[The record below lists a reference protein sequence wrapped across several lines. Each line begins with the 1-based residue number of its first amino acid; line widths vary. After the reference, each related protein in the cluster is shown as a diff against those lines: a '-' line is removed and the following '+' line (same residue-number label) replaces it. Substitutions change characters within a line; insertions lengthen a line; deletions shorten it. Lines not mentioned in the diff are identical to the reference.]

1 MNKFKKLLAV
11 SLSVAT
17 LAVGMLPLSVSAA
30 NVVRST
36 EPPKVAEISLTKASS
51 KPDCTDGNPNYS
63 LAGAEYSVYK
73 DEGCSQYVGKMITD
87 SKGSAKIS
95 NLPLNIYWVKETK
108 ASTGY
113 GKDGQKYR
121 CDLRSGNSAVIKSH
135 VNSKEPPLMD
145 PVRVLIRKQGEDLT
159 PDSSKGQTL
168 ADAHF
173 EFKFYA
179 NKPTTVDPATRGEQ
193 PKWVWTFKTDSDGYC
208 FFMESYKVNGPQI
221 PVSNQG
227 NPSLPYGTM
236 TIKEVKAP
244 NGFLVNPKVFVVP
257 INNGGSTVG
266 PVFQEPTITDK
277 SVKIDLVKYQDGFDG
292 KKYAIPEAVFK
303 HTFPNGKSE
312 TATTDSEGKISFKG
326 LTQGDHVIEEVKVP
340 DGFSVNKNK
349 ITFTVSKDN
358 KITVTSNNVV
368 TDTDG
373 KITVSVGSD
382 GNMDGT
388 IENKVAP
395 FDLNIH
401 KINDKNFSLQ
411 GAEFTLYSDSTCNTV
426 VKKATSDERG
436 NLSMSGL
443 ICGKEYYLKETKAPT
458 GYRIPVNED
467 GSDIVWKIK
476 TESYP
481 TLDKFIFY
489 VNDKQYT
496 TGTGQFHISGTKAD
510 RDANMELI
518 NEIGKKLP
526 NTGSYGMI
534 LLVVIGLGLIASSS
548 VLMKKEVKR

>member
-51 KPDCTDGNPNYS
+51 KPDCTDNNPNYS

-108 ASTGY
+108 SSTGY

-121 CDLRSGNSAVIKSH
+121 CDLRSGNSAVIKAH

-159 PDSSKGQTL
+159 PDASKGQTL

-179 NKPTTVDPATRGEQ
+179 NKPTTVDPATRGES
-193 PKWVWTFKTDSDGYC
+193 PKWVWVLKTDKDGFCY
-208 FFMESYKVNGPQI
+208 MLDSYKVSGPEF
-221 PVSNQG
+221 PKDDSGSVG
-227 NPSLPYGTM
+227 FPFGTI

-244 NGFLVNPKVFVVP
+244 NGYLVNPKVFVVP
-257 INNGGSTVG
+257 VDSKTSTVG

-292 KKYAIPEAVFK
+292 KKYAIPGAVFK

-312 TATTDSEGKISFKG
+312 TATTNSEGKISFKG

>member
-159 PDSSKGQTL
+159 PDASKGQTL

-179 NKPTTVDPATRGEQ
+179 NKPTTVDPAIRGER
-193 PKWVWTFKTDSDGYC
+193 PKWVWTFKTSENGVC
-208 FFMESYKVNGPQI
+208 LFQESYKVSGPVL
-221 PVSNQG
+221 PLNDKG
-227 NPSLPYGTM
+227 LASLPYGTM

-257 INNGGSTVG
+257 INNGGSNVG

-292 KKYAIPEAVFK
+292 KKYAIQGAVFK

-411 GAEFTLYSDSTCNTV
+411 GAEFTLYSDPTCNTV

-481 TLDKFIFY
+481 TLNKFIFY

>member
-51 KPDCTDGNPNYS
+51 KPNCTDGNPNYS

-159 PDSSKGQTL
+159 PDASKGQTL

-179 NKPTTVDPATRGEQ
+179 NKPTTVDPATRGER

-266 PVFQEPTITDK
+266 PVFQEPTIKDK

-292 KKYAIPEAVFK
+292 KKYAIPGAVFK

>member
-51 KPDCTDGNPNYS
+51 KPDCTDNNPNYS

-135 VNSKEPPLMD
+135 VNSKEPPLLD
-145 PVRVLIRKQGEDLT
+145 PVAVLIRKQGEDLT
-159 PDSSKGQTL
+159 PDASKGQTL

-179 NKPTTVDPATRGEQ
+179 NKPTTVDPATRGES
-193 PKWVWTFKTDSDGYC
+193 PKWVWVFKTNEKGFCNLS
-208 FFMESYKVNGPQI
+208 ENNKVSGPSI
-221 PVSNQG
+221 PVNQYG
-227 NPSLPYGTM
+227 DPSLPYGTM

-266 PVFQEPTITDK
+266 PVFQEPTIKDK

-292 KKYAIPEAVFK
+292 KKYAIPGAVFK

-411 GAEFTLYSDSTCNTV
+411 GAEFTLYSDSNCNTV

>member
-51 KPDCTDGNPNYS
+51 KPDCTDNNPNYS

-145 PVRVLIRKQGEDLT
+145 PVRLLIRKQGEDLT
-159 PDSSKGQTL
+159 PDASKGQTL

-179 NKPTTVDPATRGEQ
+179 NKPTTVDPATRGER
-193 PKWVWTFKTDSDGYC
+193 PKWVWVLKTDKDGFCY
-208 FFMESYKVNGPQI
+208 MLDSYKVSGPEF
-221 PVSNQG
+221 PKDDSGSVG
-227 NPSLPYGTM
+227 FPFGTI
-236 TIKEVKAP
+236 TVKEVKAP
-244 NGFLVNPKVFVVP
+244 NGYLVNPKVFVVP
-257 INNGGSTVG
+257 VDSKTSTVG
-266 PVFQEPTITDK
+266 PVFQEPTIKDK

-292 KKYAIPEAVFK
+292 KKYAIPGAVFK

>member
-135 VNSKEPPLMD
+135 VNSKEPPLID
-145 PVRVLIRKQGEDLT
+145 PVGVLIRKQGEDLT
-159 PDSSKGQTL
+159 PDASKGQTL

-179 NKPTTVDPATRGEQ
+179 NKPTTVDPATRGER
-193 PKWVWTFKTDSDGYC
+193 PKWVWTFKTNDQGYC
-208 FFMESYKVNGPQI
+208 LFSENYKVSGPTI
-221 PVSNQG
+221 PTDKDG
-227 NPSLPYGTM
+227 IYGLPYGTM

-257 INNGGSTVG
+257 IDNKGSNVG
-266 PVFQEPTITDK
+266 PVFQEPTIKDK

-292 KKYAIPEAVFK
+292 KKYAIPGAVFK

>member
-159 PDSSKGQTL
+159 PDASKGQTL

-179 NKPTTVDPATRGEQ
+179 NKPTTVDPATRGER
-193 PKWVWTFKTDSDGYC
+193 PKWVWVLKTNKDGFCY
-208 FFMESYKVNGPQI
+208 MLDSYKVSGPEF
-221 PVSNQG
+221 PKDDSGSVG
-227 NPSLPYGTM
+227 FPFGTI
-236 TIKEVKAP
+236 TVKEVKAP
-244 NGFLVNPKVFVVP
+244 NGYLVNPKVFVVP
-257 INNGGSTVG
+257 VDSKTSTVG
-266 PVFQEPTITDK
+266 PVFQEPTIKDK

-292 KKYAIPEAVFK
+292 KKYAIPGAVFK

-388 IENKVAP
+388 IENKVVP

>member
-73 DEGCSQYVGKMITD
+73 DEGCTQYVGKMITD

-108 ASTGY
+108 SSTGY

-159 PDSSKGQTL
+159 PDASKGQTL

-179 NKPTTVDPATRGEQ
+179 NKPTTVDPATRGER
-193 PKWVWTFKTDSDGYC
+193 PKWVWVLKTDKDGFCY
-208 FFMESYKVNGPQI
+208 MLDSYKVSGPEF
-221 PVSNQG
+221 PKDASG
-227 NPSLPYGTM
+227 SARFPFGTI

-244 NGFLVNPKVFVVP
+244 NGYLVNPKVFVVP
-257 INNGGSTVG
+257 VDSKTSTVG

-292 KKYAIPEAVFK
+292 KKYAIPGAVFK

>member
-51 KPDCTDGNPNYS
+51 KPDCTDNNPNYS

-159 PDSSKGQTL
+159 PDASKGQTL

-179 NKPTTVDPATRGEQ
+179 NKPTTVDPATRGES
-193 PKWVWTFKTDSDGYC
+193 PKWVWTFKTSENGVC
-208 FFMESYKVNGPQI
+208 LFQESYKVSGPVL
-221 PVSNQG
+221 PLNDKG
-227 NPSLPYGTM
+227 LESLPYGTM

-292 KKYAIPEAVFK
+292 KKYAIPGAVFK

>member
-73 DEGCSQYVGKMITD
+73 DEGCTQYVGKMVTD

-108 ASTGY
+108 SSTGY

-135 VNSKEPPLMD
+135 VNSKEPPLLD
-145 PVRVLIRKQGEDLT
+145 PVKVLIRKQGEDLT
-159 PDSSKGQTL
+159 PDASKGQTL

-179 NKPTTVDPATRGEQ
+179 NKPTTVDPATRGER

-257 INNGGSTVG
+257 INSSGSTVG

-292 KKYAIPEAVFK
+292 KKYAIPGAVFK

>member
-51 KPDCTDGNPNYS
+51 KPDCTDNNPNYS

-108 ASTGY
+108 SSTGY

-135 VNSKEPPLMD
+135 VNSKEPPLVD
-145 PVRVLIRKQGEDLT
+145 PVSVLIRKQGEDLT
-159 PDSSKGQTL
+159 PDASKGQTL

-179 NKPTTVDPATRGEQ
+179 NKPTTVDPATRGER
-193 PKWVWTFKTDSDGYC
+193 PKWVWVLKTDKNGLCYMID
-208 FFMESYKVNGPQI
+208 SYKVSGPEF
-221 PVSNQG
+221 PKDDSGSVG
-227 NPSLPYGTM
+227 FPFGTI
-236 TIKEVKAP
+236 TVKEVKAP
-244 NGFLVNPKVFVVP
+244 NGYLVNPKVFVVP
-257 INNGGSTVG
+257 VDNKTSTVG
-266 PVFQEPTITDK
+266 PVFQEPTIKDK

-292 KKYAIPEAVFK
+292 KKYAIPGAVFK

-548 VLMKKEVKR
+548 VLMKK

>member
-17 LAVGMLPLSVSAA
+17 LAVGMFPLSVSAA

-145 PVRVLIRKQGEDLT
+145 PVAVIIRKQGEDLT
-159 PDSSKGQTL
+159 PDASKGQTL

-179 NKPTTVDPATRGEQ
+179 NNPTTVDPATRGER
-193 PKWVWTFKTDSDGYC
+193 PKWVWVLKTDKDGLCY
-208 FFMESYKVNGPQI
+208 MSNSYKVSGPEF
-221 PVSNQG
+221 PKDDSGSVG
-227 NPSLPYGTM
+227 FPFGTI

-244 NGFLVNPKVFVVP
+244 NGYLVNPKVFVVP
-257 INNGGSTVG
+257 VDSKTSTVG
-266 PVFQEPTITDK
+266 PVFQEPTIKDK

-292 KKYAIPEAVFK
+292 KKYAIPGAVFK

>member
-73 DEGCSQYVGKMITD
+73 DEGCTQYVGKMITD

-113 GKDGQKYR
+113 EKDGQKYR
-121 CDLRSGNSAVIKSH
+121 CDLRSGNSAVIKSP
-135 VNSKEPPLMD
+135 VNSKEPPLID
-145 PVRVLIRKQGEDLT
+145 PVEVLIRKQGEDLT
-159 PDSSKGQTL
+159 PDASKGQTL

-179 NKPTTVDPATRGEQ
+179 NKPTTVDPATRGES
-193 PKWVWTFKTDSDGYC
+193 PVRRWVMKTSDNGFC
-208 FFMESYKVNGPQI
+208 FFDESSKVSGDSFWYNSKGE
-221 PVSNQG
+221 V
-227 NPSLPYGTM
+227 SLPYGTM

-244 NGFLVNPKVFVVP
+244 NGFLINSKVFVVP
-257 INNGGSTVG
+257 IDKSIQNMG
-266 PVFQEPTITDK
+266 PVYQEPTIKDK

-292 KKYAIPEAVFK
+292 KKYAIPGAVFK

-481 TLDKFIFY
+481 TLDRFIFY

>member
-135 VNSKEPPLMD
+135 VNSKEPPLME
-145 PVRVLIRKQGEDLT
+145 PVSVLIRKQGEDLT
-159 PDSSKGQTL
+159 PDASKGQTL

-179 NKPTTVDPATRGEQ
+179 NKPTTVDPATRGES
-193 PKWVWTFKTDSDGYC
+193 PKWVWTFKTDSDGFC
-208 FFMESYKVNGPQI
+208 LFKDSYKISGPVIPNLNGVP
-221 PVSNQG
+221 N
-227 NPSLPYGTM
+227 LPFGTM

-257 INNGGSTVG
+257 IDKSTSNVG
-266 PVFQEPTITDK
+266 PVFQEPTIKDK

-292 KKYAIPEAVFK
+292 KKYAIPGAVFK

-312 TATTDSEGKISFKG
+312 TSTTDSEGKISFKG

-481 TLDKFIFY
+481 TLNKFIFY

>member
-121 CDLRSGNSAVIKSH
+121 CDLRSGNSAVIKAH

-159 PDSSKGQTL
+159 PDASKGQTL

-179 NKPTTVDPATRGEQ
+179 NKPTTVDPATRGER
-193 PKWVWTFKTDSDGYC
+193 PKWVWVLKTDKDGFCY
-208 FFMESYKVNGPQI
+208 MLDSYKVSGPEF
-221 PVSNQG
+221 PKDASGSVG
-227 NPSLPYGTM
+227 FPFGTI

-244 NGFLVNPKVFVVP
+244 NGYLVNPKVFVVP
-257 INNGGSTVG
+257 VDSKTSTVG
-266 PVFQEPTITDK
+266 PVFQEPTIKDK

-292 KKYAIPEAVFK
+292 KKYAIPGAVFK

>member
-135 VNSKEPPLMD
+135 VNSKEPPLTD
-145 PVRVLIRKQGEDLT
+145 PVSVLIRKKGEDLT
-159 PDSSKGQTL
+159 PDASKGQTL

-179 NKPTTVDPATRGEQ
+179 NKPTTVDPATRGER
-193 PKWVWTFKTDSDGYC
+193 PKWVWVFKTDSNGVVGFSDKW
-208 FFMESYKVNGPQI
+208 KVSGPQI
-221 PVSNQG
+221 PVDSLG
-227 NPSLPYGTM
+227 APSLPYGTM

-257 INNGGSTVG
+257 INNGGSNVG

-292 KKYAIPEAVFK
+292 KKYAIPGAVFK

-401 KINDKNFSLQ
+401 KINDKNFPLQ

>member
-1 MNKFKKLLAV
+1 VNKFKKLLAV

-73 DEGCSQYVGKMITD
+73 DEGCTQYVGKMITD

-108 ASTGY
+108 SSTGY

-159 PDSSKGQTL
+159 PDASKGQTL

-179 NKPTTVDPATRGEQ
+179 NKPTTVDPATRGER
-193 PKWVWTFKTDSDGYC
+193 PKWVWVLKTNKDGFCY
-208 FFMESYKVNGPQI
+208 MLDSYKVSGPEF
-221 PVSNQG
+221 PKDASGSVG
-227 NPSLPYGTM
+227 FPFGTI

-244 NGFLVNPKVFVVP
+244 NGYLVNPKVFVVP
-257 INNGGSTVG
+257 VDSKTSTVG

-292 KKYAIPEAVFK
+292 KKYAIPGAVFK

>member
-1 MNKFKKLLAV
+1 VNKFKKLLAV

-73 DEGCSQYVGKMITD
+73 DEGCTQYVGKMITD

-108 ASTGY
+108 SSTGY

-121 CDLRSGNSAVIKSH
+121 CDLRSGSSAVIKSH

-159 PDSSKGQTL
+159 PDASKGQTL

-179 NKPTTVDPATRGEQ
+179 NKPTTVDPATRGER
-193 PKWVWTFKTDSDGYC
+193 PKWVWVLKTDKDGFCY
-208 FFMESYKVNGPQI
+208 MLDSYKVSGPEF
-221 PVSNQG
+221 PKDASGSVG
-227 NPSLPYGTM
+227 FPFGTI

-244 NGFLVNPKVFVVP
+244 NGYLVNPKVFVVP
-257 INNGGSTVG
+257 VDSRTSTVG

-277 SVKIDLVKYQDGFDG
+277 SVKIDLVKYQDGFNG
-292 KKYAIPEAVFK
+292 KKYAIPGAVFK

-443 ICGKEYYLKETKAPT
+443 ICGKEYYLKETKPPT

>member
-73 DEGCSQYVGKMITD
+73 DEGCTQYVGKMITD

-108 ASTGY
+108 SSTGY

-159 PDSSKGQTL
+159 PDASKGQTL

-179 NKPTTVDPATRGEQ
+179 NKPTTVDPATRGER
-193 PKWVWTFKTDSDGYC
+193 PKWVWVLKTDKDGFCY
-208 FFMESYKVNGPQI
+208 MLDSYKVSGPEF
-221 PVSNQG
+221 PKDASGSVG
-227 NPSLPYGTM
+227 FPFGTI

-244 NGFLVNPKVFVVP
+244 NGYLVNPKVFVVP
-257 INNGGSTVG
+257 VDSKTSTVG

-292 KKYAIPEAVFK
+292 KKYAIPGAVFK

>member
-73 DEGCSQYVGKMITD
+73 DEGCTQYVGKMITD

-108 ASTGY
+108 SSTGY

-159 PDSSKGQTL
+159 PDASKGQTL

-179 NKPTTVDPATRGEQ
+179 NKPTTVDPATRGER
-193 PKWVWTFKTDSDGYC
+193 PKWVWVLKTNKDGFCY
-208 FFMESYKVNGPQI
+208 MLDSYKVSGPEF
-221 PVSNQG
+221 PKDASGSVG
-227 NPSLPYGTM
+227 FPFGTI

-244 NGFLVNPKVFVVP
+244 NGYLVNPKVFVVP
-257 INNGGSTVG
+257 VDSKTSTVG

-292 KKYAIPEAVFK
+292 KKYAIPGAVFK

>member
-73 DEGCSQYVGKMITD
+73 DEGCTQYVGKMITD

-108 ASTGY
+108 SSTGY

-121 CDLRSGNSAVIKSH
+121 CDLRSGSSAVIKSH

-159 PDSSKGQTL
+159 PDASKGQTL

-179 NKPTTVDPATRGEQ
+179 NKPTTVDPATRGER
-193 PKWVWTFKTDSDGYC
+193 PKWVWVLKTDKDGFCY
-208 FFMESYKVNGPQI
+208 MLDSYKVSGPEF
-221 PVSNQG
+221 PKDASGSVG
-227 NPSLPYGTM
+227 FPFGTI

-244 NGFLVNPKVFVVP
+244 NGYLVNPKVFVVP
-257 INNGGSTVG
+257 VDSRTSTVG

-277 SVKIDLVKYQDGFDG
+277 SVKIDLVKYQDGFNG
-292 KKYAIPEAVFK
+292 KKYAIPGAVFK

-443 ICGKEYYLKETKAPT
+443 ICGKEYYLKETKPPT

>member
-121 CDLRSGNSAVIKSH
+121 CDLRSGNSAIIKSH

-145 PVRVLIRKQGEDLT
+145 PVRVLIRKQGDDLT
-159 PDSSKGQTL
+159 PDASKGQTL

-179 NKPTTVDPATRGEQ
+179 NKPTTVDPATRGER
-193 PKWVWTFKTDSDGYC
+193 PKWVWVLKTDKDGFCY
-208 FFMESYKVNGPQI
+208 MLDSYKVSGPEF
-221 PVSNQG
+221 PKDDSGSVG
-227 NPSLPYGTM
+227 FPFGTI
-236 TIKEVKAP
+236 TVKEVKAP
-244 NGFLVNPKVFVVP
+244 NGYLVNPKVFVVP
-257 INNGGSTVG
+257 VDSKTSTVG
-266 PVFQEPTITDK
+266 PVFQEPTIKDK

-292 KKYAIPEAVFK
+292 KKYAIPGAVFK

>member
-1 MNKFKKLLAV
+1 MNKFKKLLTV

-108 ASTGY
+108 SSTGY

-159 PDSSKGQTL
+159 PDASKGQTL

-179 NKPTTVDPATRGEQ
+179 NKPTTVDPATRGER
-193 PKWVWTFKTDSDGYC
+193 PKWVWTFKTSENGVC
-208 FFMESYKVNGPQI
+208 LFQESYKVSGPVL
-221 PVSNQG
+221 PLNDKG
-227 NPSLPYGTM
+227 LASLPYGTM

-257 INNGGSTVG
+257 INNGGSNVG

-292 KKYAIPEAVFK
+292 KKYAIPGAVFK

-481 TLDKFIFY
+481 TLNKFIFY

>member
-17 LAVGMLPLSVSAA
+17 IAVGMLPLSVSAA

-145 PVRVLIRKQGEDLT
+145 PVSVLIRKQGEDLT
-159 PDSSKGQTL
+159 PDASKGQTL

-179 NKPTTVDPATRGEQ
+179 NKPTTVDPATRGER
-193 PKWVWTFKTDSDGYC
+193 PKWVWVFKTDEKGFC
-208 FFMESYKVNGPQI
+208 NFTESYKISGPTI
-221 PVSNQG
+221 PLDSTGMPN
-227 NPSLPYGTM
+227 LPYGTM

-244 NGFLVNPKVFVVP
+244 NGFLINSKVFIVP
-257 INNGGSTVG
+257 VDGGVGSTG
-266 PVFQEPTITDK
+266 PVYQEPTIKDK

-292 KKYAIPEAVFK
+292 KKYAIPGAVFK

-312 TATTDSEGKISFKG
+312 TSTTDSEGKISFKG

-401 KINDKNFSLQ
+401 KINNKNFSLQ

>member
-145 PVRVLIRKQGEDLT
+145 PVSVLIRKQGEDLT
-159 PDSSKGQTL
+159 PDASKGQTL

-179 NKPTTVDPATRGEQ
+179 NKPTTVDPATRGER
-193 PKWVWTFKTDSDGYC
+193 PKWVWTFKTDSDGFC
-208 FFMESYKVNGPQI
+208 LFKDSYKISGPVIPNLNGVP
-221 PVSNQG
+221 N
-227 NPSLPYGTM
+227 LPFGTM

-244 NGFLVNPKVFVVP
+244 NGFLVNSKVFVVP
-257 INNGGSTVG
+257 IDKSTSNVG
-266 PVFQEPTITDK
+266 PVFQEPTIKDK

-292 KKYAIPEAVFK
+292 KKYAIPGAVFK

>member
-1 MNKFKKLLAV
+1 VNKFKKLLAV

-159 PDSSKGQTL
+159 PDASKGQTL

-179 NKPTTVDPATRGEQ
+179 NKPTTVDPATRGER
-193 PKWVWTFKTDSDGYC
+193 PKWVWVLKTNKDGFCY
-208 FFMESYKVNGPQI
+208 MLDSYKVSGPEF
-221 PVSNQG
+221 PKDDSGSVG
-227 NPSLPYGTM
+227 FPFGTI
-236 TIKEVKAP
+236 TVKEVKAP
-244 NGFLVNPKVFVVP
+244 NGYLVNPKVFVVP
-257 INNGGSTVG
+257 VDSKTSTVG
-266 PVFQEPTITDK
+266 PVFQEPTIKDK

-292 KKYAIPEAVFK
+292 KKYAIPGAVFK

-388 IENKVAP
+388 IENKVVP

>member
-159 PDSSKGQTL
+159 PDANKGQTL

-179 NKPTTVDPATRGEQ
+179 NKPTTVDPATRGER
-193 PKWVWTFKTDSDGYC
+193 PKWVWVLKTDKDGFCY
-208 FFMESYKVNGPQI
+208 MLDSYKVSGPEF
-221 PVSNQG
+221 PKDDSGSVG
-227 NPSLPYGTM
+227 FPFGTI

-244 NGFLVNPKVFVVP
+244 NGYLVNPKVFVVP
-257 INNGGSTVG
+257 VDSKTSTVG
-266 PVFQEPTITDK
+266 PVFQEPTIKDK

-292 KKYAIPEAVFK
+292 KKYAIPGAVFK

>member
-1 MNKFKKLLAV
+1 
-11 SLSVAT
+11 
-17 LAVGMLPLSVSAA
+17 
-30 NVVRST
+30 
-36 EPPKVAEISLTKASS
+36 
-51 KPDCTDGNPNYS
+51 
-63 LAGAEYSVYK
+63 
-73 DEGCSQYVGKMITD
+73 
-87 SKGSAKIS
+87 
-95 NLPLNIYWVKETK
+95 
-108 ASTGY
+108 
-113 GKDGQKYR
+113 
-121 CDLRSGNSAVIKSH
+121 
-135 VNSKEPPLMD
+135 
-145 PVRVLIRKQGEDLT
+145 
-159 PDSSKGQTL
+159 
-168 ADAHF
+168 
-173 EFKFYA
+173 
-179 NKPTTVDPATRGEQ
+179 
-193 PKWVWTFKTDSDGYC
+193 
-208 FFMESYKVNGPQI
+208 MESLK
-221 PVSNQG
+221 
-227 NPSLPYGTM
+227 
-236 TIKEVKAP
+236 
-244 NGFLVNPKVFVVP
+244 
-257 INNGGSTVG
+257 
-266 PVFQEPTITDK
+266 
-277 SVKIDLVKYQDGFDG
+277 
-292 KKYAIPEAVFK
+292 
-303 HTFPNGKSE
+303 

-510 RDANMELI
+510 RYANMELI

>member
-73 DEGCSQYVGKMITD
+73 DEGCTQYVGKMITD

-145 PVRVLIRKQGEDLT
+145 PVSVLIRKQGEDLT
-159 PDSSKGQTL
+159 PDASKGQTL

-179 NKPTTVDPATRGEQ
+179 NKPTTVDPATRGER
-193 PKWVWTFKTDSDGYC
+193 PKWVWVFKTNEKGFCY
-208 FFMESYKVNGPQI
+208 FTESYKISGPTI
-221 PVSNQG
+221 PLDSTGMPN
-227 NPSLPYGTM
+227 LPYGTM

-244 NGFLVNPKVFVVP
+244 NGFLINSKVFIVP
-257 INNGGSTVG
+257 VDGSVGSTG
-266 PVFQEPTITDK
+266 PVYQEPTIKDK

-292 KKYAIPEAVFK
+292 KKYAIPGAVFK

>member
-73 DEGCSQYVGKMITD
+73 DEGCTQYVGKMITD

-108 ASTGY
+108 SSTGY

-159 PDSSKGQTL
+159 PDASKGQTL

-179 NKPTTVDPATRGEQ
+179 NKPTTVDPATRGER
-193 PKWVWTFKTDSDGYC
+193 PKWAWVLKTDKDGFCY
-208 FFMESYKVNGPQI
+208 MLDSYKVSGPEF
-221 PVSNQG
+221 PKDASGSVG
-227 NPSLPYGTM
+227 FPFGTI

-244 NGFLVNPKVFVVP
+244 NGYLVNPKVFVVP
-257 INNGGSTVG
+257 VDSKTSTVG

-292 KKYAIPEAVFK
+292 KKYAIPGAVFK